1 MSLRATASASM
12 NKNKKSR
19 AAFTLLEVMIAV
31 MIFFMC
37 MFSILAL
44 VSGSLSSVRAF
55 QETTVNPGTLA
66 AQLSLTNALEE
77 GVAQGDFGDAYPDFH
92 WTSDT
97 EEAGTNGIYSVHFE
111 VSRNGKSKPDSE
123 LDILL
128 FRPGSRKRIGQ

>member
-1 MSLRATASASM
+1 MRIQ
-12 NKNKKSR
+12 KNEKDQ

-55 QETTVNPGTLA
+55 QQTTVNPGTLA

-77 GVAQGDFGDAYPDFH
+77 GTAEGDFGEAYRDYR

-97 EEAGTNGIYSVHFE
+97 EAAGTNGLFSVNFK
-111 VSRNGKSKPDSE
+111 VYRTGNQKPDSE
-123 LDILL
+123 LNVLL
-128 FRPGSRKRIGQ
+128 FRPGSKKRIGQ